1 MSNDDVDEKRSGIV
15 LFLVVVV
22 MVLVLR
28 ALKREGESVKR
39 EPCSSSRDD
48 DGSRPI
54 LIGRERGSIG
64 ASAHKR
70 RFCRTRI
77 LFLVVF
83 VLQRTDAFLFLF
95 FLSTKIRE
103 KKVVDEDFFS
113 LFTNGF
119 THSFFLPHPFL
130 NAVQLRCTND
140 ARPGMGER
148 FLLQER
154 RSGSRA
160 EMASVDG
167 PSVDWPRRH
176 DVALEKSRDEAT
188 DARPRLVV
196 GIRVT
201 GHGHTKRCVQA
212 GTVGRERRVLRWYGF
227 VDC

>member
-1 MSNDDVDEKRSGIV
+1 MGITTQLSNGPTTVEKTNHHAV
-15 LFLVVVV
+15 LT
-22 MVLVLR
+22 
-28 ALKREGESVKR
+28 
-39 EPCSSSRDD
+39 
-48 DGSRPI
+48 
-54 LIGRERGSIG
+54 ER
-64 ASAHKR
+64 
-70 RFCRTRI
+70 
-77 LFLVVF
+77 
-83 VLQRTDAFLFLF
+83 RTDHDPRRGRL
-95 FLSTKIRE
+95 
-103 KKVVDEDFFS
+103 
-113 LFTNGF
+113 
-119 THSFFLPHPFL
+119 
-130 NAVQLRCTND
+130 VQLRCTND

-160 EMASVDG
+160 EMANVDG

-201 GHGHTKRCVQA
+201 DHGHAKRCVQA

>member
-1 MSNDDVDEKRSGIV
+1 MDEKRSGIVV

-39 EPCSSSRDD
+39 ERCSSSRDD

-70 RFCRTRI
+70 LLPNENSFSRSVCSPKDGRFFI
-77 LFLVVF
+77 PFLLVD
-83 VLQRTDAFLFLF
+83 QN
-95 FLSTKIRE
+95 RE
-103 KKVVDEDFFS
+103 KKVVDDEDFFS

>member
-1 MSNDDVDEKRSGIV
+1 M
-15 LFLVVVV
+15 
-22 MVLVLR
+22 LR
-28 ALKREGESVKR
+28 ALKREGESGKR
-39 EPCSSSRDD
+39 ERKGRAFFFFFSR
-48 DGSRPI
+48 R
-54 LIGRERGSIG
+54 R
-64 ASAHKR
+64 R
-70 RFCRTRI
+70 RFASNSNRALRARFDR
-77 LFLVVF
+77 FL
-83 VLQRTDAFLFLF
+83 LCSPKDAFLFLIF
-95 FLSTKIRE
+95 GVCFLMMSTKIGR
-103 KKVVDEDFFS
+103 KSGRQGFFS
-113 LFTNGF
+113 LYAYSFGADGF

-160 EMASVDG
+160 EMANVDG

-201 GHGHTKRCVQA
+201 DHGHAKRCVQA
-212 GTVGRERRVLRWYGF
+212 GTVGRERRVLRWHGF